1 MFNLQSIFKE
11 VSLSRFNIYLALWL
25 AVVLNVMFYK
35 QVQLLTPYHDFKA
48 YAFIGATI
56 LVVLA
61 FYHLVFQLLQ
71 WRPMAKGLAALLIII
86 GGMSAYFVNSL
97 GVSITPDQIQNMM
110 QTDGNEVRD
119 LLSWRLV
126 LWIGAMVV
134 LPLVVLFKVKI
145 RRDPFKTVLLHK
157 LFGSAVSIVAALPCG
172 RHHRLTTNSPL
183 YGSNWSFSTKARLGL
198 SRTES
203 PLCQRHHHRGVCDLF
218 AEMARFI

>member
-35 QVQLLTPYHDFKA
+35 QVQLLTPYHGFKA

-145 RRDPFKTVLLHK
+145 RQSLQALTHSKCHVLQRLTEWPYHNQP
-157 LFGSAVSIVAALPCG
+157 LQQTFYC
-172 RHHRLTTNSPL
+172 HRLL
-183 YGSNWSFSTKARLGL
+183 MLTKHRPDHALQLLPRL
-198 SRTES
+198 
-203 PLCQRHHHRGVCDLF
+203 
-218 AEMARFI
+218 

>member
-11 VSLSRFNIYLALWL
+11 VSLSRFNVYLALWL

-35 QVQLLTPYHDFKA
+35 QVQLLTPYHGFKA
-48 YAFIGATI
+48 YAFIGATV

-71 WRPMAKGLAALLIII
+71 WRTMAKGLAALLIVI

-110 QTDGNEVRD
+110 QTDGNEMRD

-126 LWIGAMVV
+126 LWIGAMVI
-134 LPLVVLFKVKI
+134 LPLVILFKVKI

-157 LFGSAVSIVAALPCG
+157 LFGSAVSILLITGMLFIFFVDYAAIF
-172 RHHRLTTNSPL
+172 REHRDLKGMISPQNVI
-183 YGSNWSFSTKARLGL
+183 SSTL
-198 SRTES
+198 SYYK
-203 PLCQRHHHRGVCDLF
+203 
-218 AEMARFI
+218 

>member
-35 QVQLLTPYHDFKA
+35 QVQLLTPYHGFKA

-126 LWIGAMVV
+126 LWIGAMVI
-134 LPLVVLFKVKI
+134 LPLVVLFKIKI
-145 RRDPFKTVLLHK
+145 RRDPLKVGWLHQLLGRSISVSVLASL
-157 LFGSAVSIVAALPCG
+157 LFVFFVAYASIF
-172 RHHRLTTNSPL
+172 R
-183 YGSNWSFSTKARLGL
+183 
-198 SRTES
+198 
-203 PLCQRHHHRGVCDLF
+203 
-218 AEMARFI
+218 